1 MKARVVGTND
11 VFADVEKVVINGA
24 TYMPE
29 VLEFEVE
36 NNYDYVYTGSNVVD
50 WGQVRIKAAISAMQ
64 AIITNWH
71 NLDSGGFDEYK
82 IGYTA
87 VSCANALIKELESF
101 NGGKPKLRVSKKKK
115 LKVEVK
121 KGEQL

>member
-36 NNYDYVYTGSNVVD
+36 DNYDYVYTSSNVVD
-50 WGQVRIKAAISAMQ
+50 WGKVRIKAAIAAMQ
-64 AIITNWH
+64 GMLHCFEKMDFSNQMIAK
-71 NLDSGGFDEYK
+71 L
-82 IGYTA
+82 A
-87 VSCANALIKELESF
+87 VQQADALIKEL
-101 NGGKPKLRVSKKKK
+101 
-115 LKVEVK
+115 
-121 KGEQL
+121 KGE